1 MQVTKEGVRAAF
13 ENAHGYWNAE
23 LEELLRADPQYVAAY
38 DRLLRVTADRGH
50 LSPVERELVCVAV
63 NAQVTYLNPTYT
75 RHHVRQARALG
86 ATEAEVLET
95 LQLGASLGVHS
106 MLVGLP
112 LAHEVFESMG
122 VAVQPD
128 DADDEHRHALKDDFI
143 RERKYWAP
151 AWDTVLA
158 YTPEYFEAYLG
169 LSRIPWVDGVL
180 DEWFKEL
187 VYVAIDVV
195 TTHLFTAGITTH
207 VRKAVEYGATPDQVV
222 DVITIA
228 SNIGIHT
235 TLMGASELASVTTGG

>member
-1 MQVTKEGVRAAF
+1 VIRQDVRATF
-13 ENAHGYWNAE
+13 EEAHGYWHDE
-23 LEELLRADPQYVAAY
+23 LEALLRADPSYVAAY
-38 DRLLRVTADRGH
+38 DRLLRVTDDRGH
-50 LSPVERELVCVAV
+50 LTPLQRELVCVAV
-63 NAQVTYLNPTYT
+63 NAQVTHLNQTHT
-75 RHHVRQARALG
+75 RHHVRQARVLG
-86 ATEAEVLET
+86 ATEAEVTET
-95 LQLGASLGVHS
+95 LQLAASLGVHS

-122 VAVQPD
+122 VAAQPD
-128 DADDEHRHALKDDFI
+128 GEGDERRRALKDDFV

-180 DEWFKEL
+180 EEWFKEL

-207 VRKAVEYGATPDQVV
+207 VRKAVEYGATPGQVV

-235 TLMGASELASVTTGG
+235 TLMGASQLASVGTER